1 MRIPTR
7 NSVVPSM
14 PREKLIAS
22 GAASLD
28 ESELL
33 AIFLRT
39 GVAGKPAISLAK
51 ELLDRFGGLSGLM
64 SSTYEQLAGVKG
76 MGVSKSCQLLAILE
90 ITRRYLAH
98 QAEGL
103 DYIQSPAQAREFLHV
118 TMRSF
123 SSEVF
128 ACLFLD
134 ARNRVISYR
143 ELFYGSLSG
152 ANVYPREVVKR
163 VLEENAAA
171 VIFAHNHPSGDP
183 SPSNADVAVTA
194 RLQEAL
200 ALIDV
205 RVLDHVI
212 VGEQVVS
219 LAELGYL

>member
-1 MRIPTR
+1 MRISPR
-7 NSVVPSM
+7 NSAILNS

-22 GAASLD
+22 GATALND
-28 ESELL
+28 SELL

-39 GVAGKPAISLAK
+39 GVTGKPAITLAK

-64 SSTYEQLAGVKG
+64 SSTFEHLVGVKG
-76 MGVSKSCQLLAILE
+76 MGVSKACQLLAILE

-98 QAEGL
+98 QASGL

-118 TMRSF
+118 TMRPF
-123 SSEVF
+123 SSEIF

-143 ELFYGSLSG
+143 ELFYGSISG

-183 SPSNADVAVTA
+183 SPSSADVAVTA

-212 VGEQVVS
+212 VGEQIVS
-219 LAELGYL
+219 LAELGYI